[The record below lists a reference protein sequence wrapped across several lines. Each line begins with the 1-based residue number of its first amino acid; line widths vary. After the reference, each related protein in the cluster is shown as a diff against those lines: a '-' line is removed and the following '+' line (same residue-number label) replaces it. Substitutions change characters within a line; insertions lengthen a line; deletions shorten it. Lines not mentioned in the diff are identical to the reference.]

1 MNELLAG
8 EFPGAYVA
16 FVGLL
21 GLLIGSFLN
30 VCIYRIPR
38 DISVVRPRSFC
49 PGCDTPIR
57 AFDNIPILS
66 YLLLWGRCRNCGL
79 PIGLQYPIVEGTT
92 AILFG
97 AIAARYGATGATLK
111 WLLFEA
117 ILIVLFW
124 IDLEERILPDEL
136 TIGGAVAGL
145 VCAIF
150 IRLPGLLSELLV
162 PGWPVSAQS
171 TLNSVV
177 GGALLAGS
185 IWLLGLIY
193 LRLRKREGIGFGD
206 VKLLGLLGTFLGI
219 EVGIQALLIG
229 AVSGTVI
236 GLGFIL
242 ITRKDPSTY
251 ELPFGSFLC
260 GGGAILPLLVTLGK

>member
-1 MNELLAG
+1 MKELLAG

-21 GLLIGSFLN
+21 GLLVGSFLN

-49 PGCDTPIR
+49 PGCDNPIR
-57 AFDNIPILS
+57 AFDNIPLLS
-66 YLLLWGRCRNCGL
+66 YLLLRGKCRHCCVS
-79 PIGLQYPIVEGTT
+79 ISIQYPLIEVTT

-97 AIAARYGATGATLK
+97 TIGARYGVTGATFK
-111 WLLFEA
+111 WLLFES
-117 ILIVLFW
+117 ILTVLFW

-136 TIGGAVAGL
+136 TLGGTVAGL
-145 VCAIF
+145 VCALF
-150 IRLPGLLSELLV
+150 VKLPGLLTDLLV
-162 PGWPVSAQS
+162 PGWPVTGQS
-171 TLNSVV
+171 MLNSAA
-177 GGALLAGS
+177 GGTLLAGS
-185 IWLLGLIY
+185 IWLLGFIY
-193 LRLRKREGIGFGD
+193 LRFRKREGIGFGD
-206 VKLLGLLGTFLGI
+206 VKLLALLGTFLGI
-219 EVGIQALLIG
+219 EAGIQALLIG

-242 ITRKDPSTY
+242 ITRKDASTH

-260 GGGAILPLLVTLGK
+260 LGGAILPLLITPGK